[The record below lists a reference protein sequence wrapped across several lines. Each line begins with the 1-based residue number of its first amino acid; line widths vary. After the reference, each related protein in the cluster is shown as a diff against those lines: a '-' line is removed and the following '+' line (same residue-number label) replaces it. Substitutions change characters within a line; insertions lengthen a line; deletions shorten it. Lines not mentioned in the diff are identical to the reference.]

1 MARRKITKKQ
11 AEKVAIMREYLGHEL
26 GQEVSIPIDT
36 EATHITCIK
45 GTFQN
50 VTGFYIMGE
59 DATGDKMKF
68 SEIHTVYT
76 AALKDKDFSAFVAT
90 RAALKQASTSS
101 KAPGKDEGAANGQET
116 AQDGDK

>member
-26 GQEVSIPIDT
+26 GQRDGILINT
-36 EATHITCIK
+36 EATHVTRIRTV
-45 GTFQN
+45 FQN
-50 VTGFYIMGE
+50 VTGFYIIQ
-59 DATGDKMKF
+59 DYTTGDKMKF

-76 AALKDKDFSAFVAT
+76 AALRDKDFSAYVAT

-101 KAPGKDEGAANGQET
+101 KAPGKGKSAANSQET
-116 AQDGDK
+116 NEEGK